1 MNWQHSGFS
10 VHNGVRI
17 AKDDDGGKQNLAQYI
32 IRNTFSI
39 EKLTYI
45 EDTGTV
51 IYHSRMTHGKNRK
64 NFAVYTAE
72 GFIAAICQHIPEKF
86 FQMVRYFGWYS
97 NKSRGIRRK
106 QGLLRPGDEK
116 IPEVPI
122 DVDIIDVS
130 DYNPPHVPS
139 KTWRECIKKIWEIDP
154 LLPALRGT
162 DENNRLYH

>member
-51 IYHSRMTHGKNRK
+51 IYHSRMTHCKNRK

-86 FQMVRYFGWYS
+86 FQMVRYFCT
-97 NKSRGIRRK
+97 
-106 QGLLRPGDEK
+106 
-116 IPEVPI
+116 V
-122 DVDIIDVS
+122 
-130 DYNPPHVPS
+130 
-139 KTWRECIKKIWEIDP
+139 IKVV
-154 LLPALRGT
+154 GYG
-162 DENNRLYH
+162 ENRAF

>member
-1 MNWQHSGFS
+1 MLKKEKKISDERINNLMNWQHSGFS

-64 NFAVYTAE
+64 NFTVYTAKD
-72 GFIAAICQHIPEKF
+72 FIAAICQHIPEKF
-86 FQMVRYFGWYS
+86 FQMVR
-97 NKSRGIRRK
+97 
-106 QGLLRPGDEK
+106 
-116 IPEVPI
+116 
-122 DVDIIDVS
+122 
-130 DYNPPHVPS
+130 
-139 KTWRECIKKIWEIDP
+139 
-154 LLPALRGT
+154 
-162 DENNRLYH
+162 